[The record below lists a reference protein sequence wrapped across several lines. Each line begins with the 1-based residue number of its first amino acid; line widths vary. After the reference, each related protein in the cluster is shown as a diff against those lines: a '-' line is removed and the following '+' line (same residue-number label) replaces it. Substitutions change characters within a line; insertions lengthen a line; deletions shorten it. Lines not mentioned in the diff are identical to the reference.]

1 MKKREGE
8 IRGERTKIETSTKIT
23 KNKGKQKKSIFNI
36 KTQVTLLIVISLAT
50 AVFLTMTFMFGKF
63 EESLK
68 STTQNSLVDYIT
80 ASSSKVDDV
89 TATLEKSITT
99 IDHEQAFYE
108 TALDPEG
115 KVAWAESALA
125 DFIKAYP
132 DFKTVVLL
140 DLNGNVIAKSGEEE
154 SDFVYASEKYFADAV
169 AGAVSSIS
177 GIHYDAAGEPVIS
190 MIMPAFNGNESC
202 IAYISGTVPCSV
214 FDEKI
219 ASIKITGMESA
230 LCYLTDEKGLI
241 ISHTNPELRAQTTTD
256 PLVSSI
262 LGTDMENAA
271 IGTYTQEGFSYY
283 SAYLTLENRWVF
295 VITVPESEVFSQVIQ
310 IRYQAVMIALFALVV
325 FSLTGYIFAVSI
337 SNPIR
342 KITQMLNII
351 SKLNLT
357 KDQKN
362 LNIAKR
368 KGETG
373 EMASAIFGMQDK
385 LREVIVRISD
395 YSGQIAH
402 SSMGLTEVSDRVDKN
417 TGNNSETLEQLAA
430 VMQETAATTE
440 EMNESILLMNQDTN
454 EILNTVKK
462 GCSMTEDMKLTADNL
477 KRDTA
482 TAGDHITETFKKV
495 KVQSDQAM
503 EKTKAVAR
511 INDMANVIH
520 DIADQTSLLAL
531 NASIEAARAGEAGRG
546 FAVVASEVG
555 NLAKQS
561 SETVTNITVIV
572 EEVKEA
578 VNGMAVT
585 MNQILTFVE
594 NEIMKN
600 FNSFIDTSEKYSSE
614 AEKINGEMRAVDK
627 SIQEFKITMEAIVH
641 STKGISDTIS
651 DSSNE
656 ICKMADS
663 NLEILTL
670 TKETHHLASENS
682 QTANDLKEI
691 VDMFELH

>member
-8 IRGERTKIETSTKIT
+8 IRGDRTKIEKSTKIT
-23 KNKGKQKKSIFNI
+23 KNKGKQKKSILNI
-36 KTQVTLLIVISLAT
+36 KMQVTLLIIISLAT
-50 AVFLTMTFMFGKF
+50 AVFLTMAFMYGKF

-68 STTQNSLVDYIT
+68 STTQNSLVDYVT

-154 SDFVYASEKYFADAV
+154 ADFVYASEKYFADAV

-190 MIMPAFNGNESC
+190 MIMPAFNGNDSC

-241 ISHTNPELRAQTTTD
+241 ISHTNPEFRAQTTTD
-256 PLVSSI
+256 PLVSSV

-283 SAYLTLENRWVF
+283 SAFLTLENRWVF

-310 IRYQAVMIALFALVV
+310 IRYQAVMIAILALIV

-342 KITQMLNII
+342 KITQMLNKI

-362 LNIAKR
+362 LNIEKR

-385 LREVIVRISD
+385 LRDVITRISD

-402 SSMGLTEVSDRVDKN
+402 SSMGLTEVSDQVDKN

-440 EMNESILLMNQDTN
+440 EMNESILLMNQDTD
-454 EILNTVKK
+454 EILSTVKK

-477 KRDTA
+477 KKDTVM
-482 TAGDHITETFKKV
+482 AGDHITDTFKKV
-495 KVQSDQAM
+495 KLQSDQAM

-561 SETVTNITVIV
+561 SDTVTNITDIV

-578 VNGMAVT
+578 VSGMAVT

-614 AEKINGEMRAVDK
+614 AEKINGEMRTVDK
-627 SIQEFKITMEAIVH
+627 LIQEFKITMEAVVL